1 MYSSSINK
9 TSSNSTNQ
17 RNIVDMFS
25 NPLVEARRKDKEE
38 TKKIKE
44 RKKNNIEKVLEKII
58 KKYQSQCRLFKKQEL
73 PLTMG
78 LLLKLTLA
86 PYKLG
91 INKIYN
97 KLMTILNSY
106 EENDLLIHLLPE
118 LSQFKKG
125 SVSNPYKLV
134 EINQSYTPIIS
145 YKMAEKIEAEYNL
158 DIKLKD
164 KLHAVSSKIIYE
176 GTTK

>member
-58 KKYQSQCRLFKKQEL
+58 KKYQSQYFK
-73 PLTMG
+73 
-78 LLLKLTLA
+78 
-86 PYKLG
+86 
-91 INKIYN
+91 
-97 KLMTILNSY
+97 
-106 EENDLLIHLLPE
+106 
-118 LSQFKKG
+118 
-125 SVSNPYKLV
+125 
-134 EINQSYTPIIS
+134 
-145 YKMAEKIEAEYNL
+145 
-158 DIKLKD
+158 
-164 KLHAVSSKIIYE
+164 SS
-176 GTTK
+176 